1 MHKIFKSL
9 TGWVLIGACLGY
21 AGAKVFGSPMMV
33 AAGDTHPFYGLV
45 VLIKTAFIKALF
57 MLIAPIIFF
66 SLIDGVTHV
75 RDQASMRRL
84 GGYTIGYYLITTAI
98 AITIGLC
105 AVLVWHPWTAHAP
118 GAAVNASQDVVD
130 AVSIENPS
138 APGAP
143 RAGNYRRVEP
153 KQLIDFESDSPA
165 RILKGFLLRSL
176 QNPFAALADVNI
188 LAIVLNAL
196 LIGIAAVL
204 ILPGDSPFFAFIHGV
219 NRVFQKILAWI
230 ILLAPAGV
238 FAIVFD
244 FTLNME
250 SDLFEQLLKFSLLV
264 FGATLFHGLVVLPAL
279 AYFLGGTCP
288 LTLFRK
294 MGQPFLVALSTASS
308 AATLPF
314 TMRACE
320 EELDVLPSVSSF
332 VCPLGA
338 TMNMDGT
345 ALFEGIAAVFLAHL
359 FDVPLGTTGIV
370 AIFSMAIISSIGAP
384 GMPSGSMSGMQMV
397 LLAAGIPLEA
407 IGILLVVERPLD
419 TFRTA
424 VNVEGDIVGALVVN
438 KKMRRKGE
446 PT

>member
-1 MHKIFKSL
+1 MHRFFKNL

-21 AGAKVFGSPMMV
+21 VAAKIFGSPEMI

-45 VLIKTAFIKALF
+45 MLIKTAFIKALF

-66 SLIDGVTHV
+66 SLIDGVVRV

-84 GGYTIGYYLITTAI
+84 GAYTIGYYLVTTAI
-98 AITIGLC
+98 AIAIGLC
-105 AVLVWHPWTAHAP
+105 AVLLWHPWTEHAP
-118 GAAVNASQDVVD
+118 GGAIGASEKSSESLATSAAM
-130 AVSIENPS
+130 
-138 APGAP
+138 APGATP
-143 RAGNYRRVEP
+143 SEQYRRVEP
-153 KQLIDFESDSPA
+153 RQLIDLKSDSPA

-176 QNPFAALADVNI
+176 QNPFAALAEVNI

-196 LIGIAAVL
+196 LIGLAAVL
-204 ILPGDSPFFAFIHGV
+204 VLPGESPFFAFIHGV
-219 NRVFQKILAWI
+219 NRVFQKILSWI

-244 FTLNME
+244 FTLSVE
-250 SDLFEQLLKFSLLV
+250 SNLFAQLLKFSLLV
-264 FGATLFHGLVVLPAL
+264 LGATLIHGLIVLPAL

-320 EELDVLPSVSSF
+320 EELGVAPSVASF

-359 FDVPLGTTGIV
+359 FDVELGTSGVI
-370 AIFSMAIISSIGAP
+370 AIFTMAIISSIGAP

-438 KKMRRKGE
+438 KKMSRGGE
-446 PT
+446 SS